1 MSSKRREDEDRKKK
15 KKKDDWFANEIMR
28 IMEKSMKAAL
38 DKAIDDMFKD
48 WL

>member
-1 MSSKRREDEDRKKK
+1 MSSKRKDDDNKKKK
-15 KKKDDWFANEIMR
+15 KKKDDWLANEIMT

>member
-1 MSSKRREDEDRKKK
+1 MSSKSREEERKKK
-15 KKKDDWFANEIMR
+15 KKKDNWLANEIMT

>member
-1 MSSKRREDEDRKKK
+1 MSSKRKDDDDKKKK
-15 KKKDDWFANEIMR
+15 KKKDDWLANEIMR
-28 IMEKSMKAAL
+28 VMEKSMKAAL

>member
-1 MSSKRREDEDRKKK
+1 MSSKRKDDDDRKKK
-15 KKKDDWFANEIMR
+15 KKKDDWLANEIMT

>member
-1 MSSKRREDEDRKKK
+1 MKQKK
-15 KKKDDWFANEIMR
+15 KKKDDWLANEIMT

>member
-1 MSSKRREDEDRKKK
+1 MSSKRKEEEERKKK
-15 KKKDDWFANEIMR
+15 KKKDNWLANEIMT

>member
-15 KKKDDWFANEIMR
+15 KKKDDWLANEIMQ